1 MSTAT
6 TSSSSVSSF
15 YTMNGVTRL
24 NGSEFA
30 SGLDTQSLIKALTA
44 NTTSKITRQQQLMQK
59 STWKRDMYREVE
71 DLLQKFSDTYFSYAT
86 NSSTNIMSSSF
97 FDSEALTSSNSSV
110 VTATGAA
117 ADAGNV
123 EITQIKHLAT
133 AASYT
138 GTAVSNT
145 TITSTAALGN
155 TISSGSYLNLK
166 VGDTTYT
173 LSLGANID
181 TTGKKPEEI
190 ASSLAEQLQKA
201 VSSNSDLNGKVSFT
215 STDGKVTMT
224 GATITGASQNFIDG
238 LGMTST
244 DGNATYSLSD
254 SIDAA
259 NLTSLSDQLAGTSLT
274 VKLDGLT
281 KTITFDKSEL
291 DSYITTAANDANS
304 ENSQI
309 EGVASYLQKKLDDA
323 FGSGKV
329 KVSELDADG
338 KHTGKLSLSVS
349 DNTSVLSFNSA
360 SGSGV
365 LGTDGLLHIRS
376 GESNRLELDKTLKE
390 LSETNELSPALSST
404 YKITEKDSDG
414 KETQV
419 TGYKFTINGKDFEFD
434 ENTELNT
441 IINTINN
448 DTTANVTVSYSQ
460 TLNKFR
466 ITSDDTGAQGNVI
479 FSDTEGA
486 GNLTGALFG
495 SYDESNLS
503 AGQDLTMTA
512 NIGGSSQT
520 IIRSTNSFTLDG
532 VTLNVNGTLNADAT
546 MEGGKLTAP
555 AGTSL
560 DSSIKFSSDNNVDD
574 LYKKI
579 SDFVTQYN
587 AIIDKV
593 NTDVSTLPSSN
604 STSNGGGTSYEP
616 LTDDQK
622 KEMTDTEITEWN
634 TKAKQGLLFS
644 DPQLSSLQ
652 TSLRNAMENNV
663 SSVGISL
670 ASIGIST
677 EAYDTTSG
685 GKLVIDET
693 ALKSALQSEPD
704 KVQQLFTNSDGIS
717 QRVKDVIND
726 NIGAYG
732 NSGTL
737 YNVAGSSTMIG
748 ADNSQLGNEITDY
761 QTRIKDLQTQ
771 LKTEQDNLQA
781 KFTNMETIISKLSD
795 QYNYLSNMSS
805 T

>member
-123 EITQIKHLAT
+123 EITQIKNLAT

-138 GTAVSNT
+138 GTAASNT
-145 TITSTAALGN
+145 TITSTAALGS

-181 TTGKKPEEI
+181 TTDKSSEEI

-771 LKTEQDNLQA
+771 LKTEQDNLQT